1 MKQHRSLILMLV
13 ITLFASI
20 AYGLF
25 SLPSPK
31 GIGEEGF
38 SSARVIEDLKVIAK
52 EPHSVAHP
60 EAKDKVLQYLTERL
74 HKLGGETQKFVYPNI
89 KARQYTFDV
98 QNILAIF
105 PPQQAMEDTTYVML
119 VAHYDSCQPW
129 NRKNKKQ
136 VSKGAADDGYG
147 LGVILESI
155 RQSLKY
161 RKDWHQGIKV
171 LFTDGEEMDLQGMK
185 AAYRHNKEIFS
196 DVGLII
202 NVEARGPFGPALLFE
217 TSPGNERIIELYG
230 ENASYPFTYS
240 LTNVVYRYMP
250 NGTDFTIVKDSIP
263 GMNFSA
269 IADINHYHTD
279 LDNLQNISPKTIQHY
294 GEQITPILEAYL
306 TNPDY
311 SDKEYFAGKEDSV
324 YFTIP
329 LLGMFRFSPDRFWLL
344 NTGIV
349 LLLLHLMMK
358 DKDLRWKRLCKQTV
372 LIIAISI
379 GLLIVGEMIA
389 WLSAWMAG
397 IRFRKFGILTGI
409 PFDNAVMIFSI
420 LFLVIGSIRYYR
432 YRTDTSQSLS
442 ASLFTLMIL
451 SLVCLSFIGENM
463 MFFIPWCI
471 GTLSLMLW
479 RATSARIFPLLGMG
493 MILLHAL
500 SFVYVLAMALTIGS
514 LGIFLM
520 VAFYN
525 LIVIIP
531 LAKGYLT
538 DTASSRMP

>member
-1 MKQHRSLILMLV
+1 
-13 ITLFASI
+13 
-20 AYGLF
+20 
-25 SLPSPK
+25 
-31 GIGEEGF
+31 
-38 SSARVIEDLKVIAK
+38 
-52 EPHSVAHP
+52 
-60 EAKDKVLQYLTERL
+60 
-74 HKLGGETQKFVYPNI
+74 
-89 KARQYTFDV
+89 
-98 QNILAIF
+98 
-105 PPQQAMEDTTYVML
+105 
-119 VAHYDSCQPW
+119 
-129 NRKNKKQ
+129 
-136 VSKGAADDGYG
+136 
-147 LGVILESI
+147 
-155 RQSLKY
+155 
-161 RKDWHQGIKV
+161 
-171 LFTDGEEMDLQGMK
+171 
-185 AAYRHNKEIFS
+185 
-196 DVGLII
+196 
-202 NVEARGPFGPALLFE
+202 
-217 TSPGNERIIELYG
+217 
-230 ENASYPFTYS
+230 
-240 LTNVVYRYMP
+240 MP